1 MSSGRPVAL
10 AARGNQGPTEE
21 ESAQLPQGASRSDYA
36 PLALR
41 AGSWTPT
48 ATRACAVIAA
58 PSSQQQRGAA
68 STALGAVGTVSLSVP
83 RLWSV
88 AAVSRVK
95 WHFKLYDTCRGGHRS
110 PADCALPL
118 ATRLAA
124 CVLRGESR
132 RPVLRDRTRH
142 FAELRHHTPRRLY
155 VRSIDTCMCA
165 MCAQEEWSRGS
176 QPGPPT
182 NSRHEVAGKMVSRLV
197 VRE

>member
-21 ESAQLPQGASRSDYA
+21 ESATAARRK
-36 PLALR
+36 PLRL
-41 AGSWTPT
+41 
-48 ATRACAVIAA
+48 CAA
-58 PSSQQQRGAA
+58 GAA
-68 STALGAVGTVSLSVP
+68 RWVLDPNSNTRVCRHRRAVKPAAARSTALGAVGTVSLSVP